1 VNQAGGTSRGAFIV
15 LEGIDGS
22 GSTTQARLLVERL
35 IGAGM
40 DALFTCE
47 PSDGPI
53 GELIRRALQRRLSTA
68 DGDPVG
74 LDWATLSL
82 LFAADRADHAERTIL
97 PALKTGR
104 NVVSD
109 RYDLSSLAYQSAT
122 SDSAPDVLS
131 WIRQLN
137 SRVLRPDL
145 TFIVDVAAETAERRR
160 LQRGAAAEL
169 FEVPELQRKLAEIY
183 RMGEQLVPLDRVV
196 HVDGEQDVASVAA
209 EIWAEACRII
219 GAKSSA

>member
-1 VNQAGGTSRGAFIV
+1 MSQVAGKSRGAFIV

-35 IGAGM
+35 VHAGK

-53 GELIRRALQRRLSTA
+53 GELIRRALQRSLSTA
-68 DGDPVG
+68 DGEPVG
-74 LDWATLSL
+74 LDWVTLSL
-82 LFAADRADHAERTIL
+82 LFAADRADHTERTIL
-97 PALKTGR
+97 PALEAGR

-137 SRVLRPDL
+137 GRVPRPDL
-145 TFIVDVAAETAERRR
+145 TLIVDVGAETAERRR
-160 LQRGAAAEL
+160 QQRGQAAEL
-169 FEVPELQRKLAEIY
+169 FEVPDLQSKLAEIY
-183 RMGEQLVPLDRVV
+183 RRAEELVPFDPVV
-196 HVDGEQDVASVAA
+196 HVNGEQEVASVAA
-209 EIWAEACRII
+209 DIWRAASPII
-219 GAKSSA
+219 DEKSRA